1 MLNIPNL
8 KETRIEAENARKAAV
23 HAARK
28 GLITQVTESQVRRIT
43 FAVQK
48 GEAEIFVPFVLN
60 DPISNEFFKGF
71 RDQGVTFTILN
82 EEEGKIMATKF
93 GIPLS
98 RDVIDASGAKGNPV
112 KFRIARANL
121 KNAGK

>member
-8 KETRIEAENARKAAV
+8 KAARIEAENARKAAV
-23 HAARK
+23 HEARK
-28 GLITQVTESQVRRIT
+28 GLINQVTDAQVKRIMY
-43 FAVQK
+43 AVQK
-48 GEAEIFVPFVLN
+48 GDAEIFVPFVLG
-60 DPISNEFFKGF
+60 DSISNEFFKGF

-82 EEEGKIMATKF
+82 EEEGSIMATKF

-98 RDVIDASGAKGNPV
+98 RNVTDANGGNASPV